1 MSLFET
7 LLTTTRTN
15 ASEEPVKAIVRQ
27 QLPRYFVYAQ
37 VGLVGGAIGVML
49 TVGLAIIVQALLP
62 PTIIFSPSV
71 ILLMTIA
78 ALISVGV
85 SWLFGQTA
93 PRLLPRQFYD
103 LNEQGLQVI
112 LVFSVFAS
120 LLQTILFMNVL

>member
-15 ASEEPVKAIVRQ
+15 TSEEPVKVIVRQ

-37 VGLVGGAIGVML
+37 LGLVGGAIGVML
-49 TVGLAIIVQALLP
+49 TIGLAVIVQALLP

-85 SWLFGQTA
+85 SWLFGQAA

-112 LVFSVFAS
+112 LVFSVFAG
-120 LLQTILFMNVL
+120 LLQTILFMSVL

>member
-7 LLTTTRTN
+7 LLTPTKTD
-15 ASEEPVKAIVRQ
+15 ASEEPVKAIVCQ

-37 VGLVGGAIGVML
+37 LGMVGGAIGVML
-49 TVGLAIIVQALLP
+49 TIGLAVVLQALLP
-62 PTIIFSPSV
+62 PTIIFSPSAIV
-71 ILLMTIA
+71 LMTMA

-85 SWLFGQTA
+85 SWLFGQAA
-93 PRLLPRQFYD
+93 PRLLPRQFYN

-112 LVFSVFAS
+112 LIFSVFAS